1 MDSLARSVGRA
12 NGHPS
17 LWDRLFHR
25 NGNGK
30 LRRGHAEVDFRP
42 QDEDVW
48 RVLRDI

>member
-1 MDSLARSVGRA
+1 MDSLVRSVGRA

-25 NGNGK
+25 KSK
-30 LRRGHAEVDFRP
+30 LRRGHAEIDFRP